1 MSKYTISLTVTYE
14 LKGKILKEYLE
25 WLDDYRDTEK
35 MRKAFLTDRF
45 ISPNWREIVTA
56 QVGLM
61 DVKKTKLT
69 IEKEKGN
76 E

>member
-1 MSKYTISLTVTYE
+1 MAKYTIGLTATYE
-14 LKGKILKEYLE
+14 LKGKLLNEYLE

-35 MRKAFLTDRF
+35 MRKAFLADRF
-45 ISPNWREIVTA
+45 ISPDWQKIITA

-69 IEKEKGN
+69 IKKDK
-76 E
+76 